1 MNLFFIYNFIFIY
14 SIYMASKLKLYNK
27 LHAIKSPLGSIFA
40 LLSCSF
46 SLLKGP
52 PFLLAYSSIITFW

>member
-1 MNLFFIYNFIFIY
+1 
-14 SIYMASKLKLYNK
+14 MASKLKLYNK

-52 PFLLAYSSIITFW
+52 PFLLAYSSIITFS

>member
-1 MNLFFIYNFIFIY
+1 
-14 SIYMASKLKLYNK
+14 MASKLKLYNK
-27 LHAIKSPLGSIFA
+27 LHAIKSPLGPIFA

-52 PFLLAYSSIITFW
+52 PFLLAYLPLLPFDKIRIYVSIFISPLS